1 MRHRIKLLPL
11 AVLYAFAPLSHAQ
24 DQAAS
29 GVAGDAVSAPS
40 AASAV
45 PAASAVAGAS
55 AVSPSSPAA
64 PLAAPAPKKQAGGSG
79 ASPIVITAQRM
90 EAHQDQELEATGDV
104 QLHSEDYNVS
114 ADHLRFSQGSK
125 ELSAEGKVRVEQ
137 HGAAVTGSSLKMNVE
152 TSVGDVVQPEFTF
165 SDTKA
170 RGGAATL
177 HMQGKKNFTFQDAS
191 YTTCPIGNN
200 DWFVRMSEL
209 NLDRNQQIG
218 QAYNARI
225 VFKDV
230 PIFYTPWMDFPLDNR
245 RKSGFLGPVFG
256 STTSGGS
263 EITVP
268 FYWNIASNMDATLA
282 PRVMDKRGTLYN
294 NELRYMSAYSYSELN
309 YDTLADDQIT
319 HSERTHSSL
328 KHVQNFGAGFGGT
341 INYNAVSDD
350 AYYRDLGDSV
360 NTAAQ
365 KNLLQEGVLSYSA
378 PWWSSTLRVQRYQ
391 TLQDP
396 AAPVVPPYQ
405 RMPQL
410 TLTAQQ
416 VVDGANL
423 AMNAEYTDFSHPTL
437 VNGNRVVLNPSVSY
451 PLLRD
456 PGYYITPKFSVHN
469 TQYTLGVNNTA
480 PDQHYQRTL
489 PIFSVDSGMT
499 MERDF
504 NTSSS
509 EYVQTLEPRLYYVYI
524 PYVNQ
529 DMLPNFD
536 TAQAPFTFTQMF
548 MENRFFGS
556 DRIGDANQVT
566 MALTSRLLDAD
577 TGNERLRV
585 AVGERFNLET
595 PQVNLVAP
603 SQTSNRSDILLS
615 VGGRVS
621 RALTLD
627 SLVQYNPNDSRS
639 EMYYLTARYMP
650 EPGKVLNFGYRYTYD
665 QTLLQDSMR
674 QVDFSTQW
682 LLGGRW
688 HAVARYN
695 YSLLDQR
702 AVEVLAGLEYT
713 QDCWMVRMVGQQFA
727 TATNQTST
735 GLFLQLELNELI
747 RVGPDPLT
755 ALRQSVPGYTK
766 LNEIPSAPTTQGART
781 TP

>member
-1 MRHRIKLLPL
+1 MRHRIKLATL
-11 AVLYAFAPLSHAQ
+11 AVLSAFSPSSPAQ
-24 DQAAS
+24 EQAAS
-29 GVAGDAVSAPS
+29 GVAGDAVSPP
-40 AASAV
+40 
-45 PAASAVAGAS
+45 PAASAVTAAPAAS
-55 AVSPSSPAA
+55 VPAA
-64 PLAAPAPKKQAGGSG
+64 PRPAPSPRKKAGGTG
-79 ASPIVITAQRM
+79 NSPIVITADRM
-90 EAHQDQELEATGDV
+90 EAHRDQELEATGDV
-104 QLHSEDYNVS
+104 ELKSDDYNVS
-114 ADHLRFSQGSK
+114 ADHLRFLQGSK
-125 ELSAEGKVRVEQ
+125 ELTAEGKVRVQ
-137 HGAAVTGSSLKMNVE
+137 QQGATVTGNSLKMNVD
-152 TSVGDVVQPEFTF
+152 TFVGDVAQPEFTF
-165 SDTKA
+165 SDTRA
-170 RGGAATL
+170 RGSADNM
-177 HMQGKKNFTFQDAS
+177 HMQGKKNYVLEDAR

-209 NLDRNQQIG
+209 ELDRNTQIG
-218 QAYNARI
+218 QAHNARI

-294 NELRYMSAYSYSELN
+294 NEFRYMSGYSYSELN
-309 YDTLADDQIT
+309 YDTLADDQVT
-319 HSERTHSSL
+319 HSARTHSAL
-328 KHVQNFGAGFGGT
+328 RHAQNFGGGFGGT

-365 KNLLQEGVLSYSA
+365 KNLLQEGTLSYSA

-396 AAPVVPPYQ
+396 AAPVVAPYQ
-405 RMPQL
+405 RLPQL
-410 TLTAQQ
+410 NLAAQQ
-416 VVDGANL
+416 VMGGASL
-423 AMNAEYTDFSHPTL
+423 AMNAEYVDFSHPAL

-456 PGYYITPKFSVHN
+456 PAYYVTPKVSVHN
-469 TQYTLGVNNTA
+469 TQYTLGVNNTG
-480 PDQHYQRTL
+480 PQDRYERTL
-489 PIFSVDSGMT
+489 PIYSLDSGMT
-499 MERDF
+499 LEREF

-585 AVGERFNLET
+585 ALGERFNLET
-595 PQVNLVAP
+595 PRVNLVAP
-603 SQTSNRSDILLS
+603 NQTTNRSDILLS

-639 EMYYLTARYMP
+639 EMYNVSARYAP
-650 EPGKVLNFGYRYTYD
+650 EPGKVFNFGYRYTRD
-665 QTLLQDSMR
+665 ALLQVDSMR

-702 AVEVLAGLEYT
+702 AVEVLAGLEYS

-747 RVGPDPLT
+747 RVGPDPLA

-766 LNEIPSAPTTQGART
+766 LNEIPSAQTMQGART
-781 TP
+781 AP